1 MHLVRVRVDRSAIHG
16 FGVFAAESISRGS
29 PVWRFSPGFDLDLD
43 PALVEAQPPHF
54 REYLMRY
61 GAIEVRSGRLL

>member
-1 MHLVRVRVDRSAIHG
+1 MLLVRVRVDRSAIHG

-61 GAIEVRSGRLL
+61 GYVDRRLHR